1 MSKYIPTIPI
11 KDLTEI
17 LFIPIKLKT
26 EQFSKQELKRKL
38 KRACKNGNINKNKH
52 VITFVTN
59 NGYMKVNSTIWMVGK
74 EYVLLKENL
83 YIPIDSILDVT

>member
-17 LFIPIKLKT
+17 TFAPIARPYVLP
-26 EQFSKQELKRKL
+26 QELTRKL

-52 VITFVTN
+52 TITFVTN
-59 NGYMKVNSTIWMVGK
+59 NGHMKVNSTLWMVGK
-74 EYVLLKENL
+74 DYVLLKENL
-83 YIPIDSILDVT
+83 YIPIDSIIDVV